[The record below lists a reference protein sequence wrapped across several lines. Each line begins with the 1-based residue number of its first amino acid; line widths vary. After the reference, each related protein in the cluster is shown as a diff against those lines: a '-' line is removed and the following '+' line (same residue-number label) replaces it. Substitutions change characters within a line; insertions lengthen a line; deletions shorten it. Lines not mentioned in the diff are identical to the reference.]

1 MSIPSPSNSLIQST
15 ASKKK
20 FAALRKGSRN
30 FVSSIAISLICLVA
44 IIVGQGCISP
54 NPVESIDLSITGF
67 EVEFYEP
74 PQGAWQR
81 TTNGTFTTK

>member
-1 MSIPSPSNSLIQST
+1 MKKDSQNYGNSI
-15 ASKKK
+15 
-20 FAALRKGSRN
+20 G
-30 FVSSIAISLICLVA
+30 ISVICLVA

-81 TTNGTFTTK
+81 STNGNFTTK

>member
-1 MSIPSPSNSLIQST
+1 MKKDSQNYENSI
-15 ASKKK
+15 
-20 FAALRKGSRN
+20 G
-30 FVSSIAISLICLVA
+30 ISVICLVA

-67 EVEFYEP
+67 EMEFYEP

-81 TTNGTFTTK
+81 STNGNFTTK

>member
-1 MSIPSPSNSLIQST
+1 MELKND
-15 ASKKK
+15 
-20 FAALRKGSRN
+20 LRNYGN
-30 FVSSIAISLICLVA
+30 SIAILVICLAA
-44 IIVGQGCISP
+44 ILVGQGCVSP

-81 TTNGTFTTK
+81 TTNGNFITK

>member
-1 MSIPSPSNSLIQST
+1 MGYLELKRKSADLKS
-15 ASKKK
+15 ASRSC
-20 FAALRKGSRN
+20 AN
-30 FVSSIAISLICLVA
+30 SIAILVICLAA
-44 IIVGQGCISP
+44 ILVGQGCVTP

-81 TTNGTFTTK
+81 TTNGNFITK

>member
-1 MSIPSPSNSLIQST
+1 MRNDLRNS
-15 ASKKK
+15 
-20 FAALRKGSRN
+20 GN
-30 FVSSIAISLICLVA
+30 SIAILAVCLVA
-44 IIVGQGCISP
+44 ILVGQGCVSP

-81 TTNGTFTTK
+81 TTNGNFTTK